1 MEGLQTYAPNLQL
14 QYIKIRYQRDIAML
28 FFGLN
33 QMFFMGEV
41 QEKNQCR
48 KDMAQPKP
56 AGELDAVSLETA
68 LLETWKKENAF
79 QTSIESR
86 RNGAP
91 FIFLEGPPTANGKP
105 GIHHVVARAYKDLV
119 CRWKTMEGFLVERKG
134 GWDTHGLPV
143 EIEVQKRMDL
153 MSNEAIEE
161 YGMDKFNQACRE
173 SVWTY
178 ETAWREMTERMAY
191 WVDLDNPYVTLENN
205 YVESCWWAIKQMFDK
220 GLLYRGHKV
229 LPYCPQTGTSYS
241 SHEVALGYKEVEEPS
256 VYVKFKLSDED
267 ASILAWTTTPWT
279 LPGNVGL
286 AVGPDV
292 TYVKV
297 RISEVAENWSG
308 AGGAEVG
315 EQVILAKDLM
325 KEVLRHNVEI
335 IEEFTGSELVGRS
348 YEPLFPDAVP
358 RGDSESGW
366 TVLAADW
373 VTTTDGTGVV
383 HTAVM
388 YGEDDYNLGM
398 AAGLPAYHTVGM
410 NGAFNQGTH
419 PQLDGRYVKEC
430 DQTII
435 ELLSSPKG
443 SNGKGPESGLLYRE
457 KAYSHD
463 YPHCWR
469 TDHPLL
475 YYAMDS
481 WFVKMTAVK
490 ERLLEFNDG
499 VEWAPDWVGE
509 GRFGEWLRNVKDWA
523 ISRERYWGTPIP
535 VWRSEDGQM
544 KCVGSIAE
552 LQQEVAKAK
561 AAGISN
567 PECPDDV
574 DLHRPIVDGFTLLSD
589 DGKPMKREPFVMDC
603 WFDSGCAPFAQWHH
617 PFDGGKSFDS
627 SFPVDYICEGVDQT
641 RGWFYTLLAVS
652 TSVFDMPAY
661 KRCLSLGLILDAE
674 GKKMSKSR
682 GNIVDPW
689 DHFNREGADAT
700 RWYMVTAGAPWSPL
714 KFDSN
719 GVRETYAKMFLTL
732 WNIYKFHA
740 DYAALDG
747 FNPKT
752 DTMDVA
758 SRPVLDRWILSRLAS
773 VAKSYHS
780 DFKSW
785 DFHKACRDLENFIVN
800 DLSNWYV
807 RRSRRRLWD
816 EAENS
821 DKLACQNTLHEVLTT
836 VCKLVAPVSPFMVD
850 IIHRNLEGLSVHQ
863 APWPLGTPGSL
874 EGATADNWDEKAAE
888 ATAQL
893 PPQDMEL
900 ESNMI
905 LVRELA
911 ETGRRIRVEA
921 GRRQRLPCGEG
932 WIVSGPNLSQF
943 HDILAEELNVES
955 IAIEQDL
962 DRFQEIELAPN
973 FRALAPKARGDVNAI
988 AGEIKNADDAM
999 AMLASIQSGDC
1010 EIMGVKIE
1018 ESDIEIRRVERSGFA
1033 ASTVQ
1038 IGQGDEMSQISLVL
1052 DMNDTP
1058 ELLSKGLARDITRRI
1073 QAKRKDLNLEI
1084 EANIDLEVWM
1094 SNAPEL
1100 FDNDKLWIVN
1110 ETRASGVI
1118 FHPNSD
1124 TPSHDT
1130 DSFEVDGCKV
1140 NFTVN

>member
-1 MEGLQTYAPNLQL
+1 
-14 QYIKIRYQRDIAML
+14 
-28 FFGLN
+28 
-33 QMFFMGEV
+33 
-41 QEKNQCR
+41 
-48 KDMAQPKP
+48 MAQPQA
-56 AGELDAVSLETA
+56 AGELDAVALETA
-68 LLETWKKENAF
+68 LLEAWKQENAF
-79 QTSIESR
+79 QASIDSR
-86 RNGAP
+86 SKGAP

-119 CRWKTMEGFLVERKG
+119 CRWKTMEGFQVQRKG

-153 MSNEAIEE
+153 MSNEAIEAF
-161 YGMDKFNQACRE
+161 GMDNFNQACRE

-178 ETAWREMTERMAY
+178 ESAWREMTERMAY
-191 WVDLDNPYVTLENN
+191 WVDLDNPYVTLDNN
-205 YVESCWWAIKQMFDK
+205 YVESCWWALKQMFDK

-256 VYVKFKLSDED
+256 VYVKFKLVDED

-286 AVGPDV
+286 AVGPEV
-292 TYVKV
+292 TYVRARV
-297 RISEVAENWSG
+297 TEQAENWNG

-315 EQVILAKDLM
+315 EVVILAKDLM

-335 IEEFTGSELVGRS
+335 IEEIQGKSLVGMA

-358 RGDSESGW
+358 RNDSTTAW
-366 TVLAADW
+366 TVLEADW

-398 AAGLPAYHTVGM
+398 AAGLPAHHTVGM
-410 NGAFNQGTH
+410 DGAFIEGTH
-419 PQLDGRYVKEC
+419 PQLDGRYVKDC
-430 DQTII
+430 DQTVID
-435 ELLSSPKG
+435 LLSAQGG
-443 SNGKGPESGLLYRE
+443 SNGKGPSSGLLYRE
-457 KAYSHD
+457 KAYLHD

-481 WFVKMTAVK
+481 WFVRMTAVK

-523 ISRERYWGTPIP
+523 ISRERYWGTPLP
-535 VWRSEDGQM
+535 VWRGENGEM

-552 LQQEVAKAK
+552 LQSEVAKAV
-561 AAGISN
+561 AAGIEN
-567 PECPDDV
+567 PPCPDDV
-574 DLHRPIVDGFTLLSD
+574 DLHRPVVDAFTLVD
-589 DGKPMKREPFVMDC
+589 EHGKPMHREPFVMDC

-617 PFDGGKSFDS
+617 PFDGGETFEAS
-627 SFPVDYICEGVDQT
+627 SPVDYICEGVDQT

-652 TSVFDMPAY
+652 TTVFDKPAY

-674 GKKMSKSR
+674 GKKMSKSK

-700 RWYMVTAGAPWSPL
+700 RWYMVTAGAPWNPL

-747 FNPKT
+747 FDPEHNP
-752 DTMDVA
+752 V
-758 SRPVLDRWILSRLAS
+758 SVEQRPTLDRWILSRLAS
-773 VAKSYHS
+773 TATNYHA
-780 DFKSW
+780 DFVGW
-785 DFHKACRDLENFIVN
+785 NFHKACRDLEEFVVN

-816 EAENS
+816 DAES
-821 DKLACQNTLHEVLTT
+821 TDKLACQHTLHEVLTT
-836 VCKLVAPVSPFMVD
+836 VCKLMAPVSPFMVD
-850 IIHRNLEGLSVHQ
+850 IIHRNLTGETVHQ
-863 APWPLGTPGSL
+863 ASWPLGVPGTL
-874 EGATADNWDEKAAE
+874 EGATADSWDLDAAA
-888 ATAQL
+888 ATADL
-893 PPQDMEL
+893 PPQDLDL
-900 ESNMI
+900 EASMA

-911 ETGRRIRVEA
+911 EVGRRIRVEA
-921 GRRQRLPCGEG
+921 GRRQRLPCAQG
-932 WIVSGPNLSQF
+932 WIVAGPDLADF
-943 HDILAEELNVES
+943 HDILAEELNVE
-955 IAIEQDL
+955 AIEVEQDL
-962 DRFQEIELAPN
+962 DRFQRIELAPN
-973 FRALAPKARGDVNAI
+973 FRALAPKARANVNAV
-988 AGEIKNADDAM
+988 ANEIKASQDPEAL
-999 AMLASIQSGDC
+999 LAAIEAGTC
-1010 EIMGVKIE
+1010 EIMG
-1018 ESDIEIRRVERSGFA
+1018 IEIEMSDVELKRAEREGFA

-1038 IGQGDEMSQISLVL
+1038 IGQGDEASHISLVL

-1058 ELLSKGLARDITRRI
+1058 ALLSKGLARDITRRI
-1073 QAKRKDLNLEI
+1073 QAKRKTLNMEI
-1084 EANIDLEVWM
+1084 EATIDLEIWM
-1094 SNAPEL
+1094 KDAPEL
-1100 FDNDKLWIVN
+1100 FDEDQQWIVN
-1110 ETRASGVI
+1110 ETRCAAAA
-1118 FHPNSD
+1118 FHPTELQAPAD
-1124 TPSHDT
+1124 A
-1130 DSFEVDGCKV
+1130 DSFEVDGI
-1140 NFTVN
+1140 TVWFAVS

>member
-1 MEGLQTYAPNLQL
+1 
-14 QYIKIRYQRDIAML
+14 
-28 FFGLN
+28 
-33 QMFFMGEV
+33 
-41 QEKNQCR
+41 
-48 KDMAQPKP
+48 MAQPQA
-56 AGELDAVSLETA
+56 AGELDAVALETA
-68 LLETWKKENAF
+68 LLEAWKQENAF
-79 QTSIESR
+79 QASIDSR
-86 RNGAP
+86 SKGAP

-119 CRWKTMEGFLVERKG
+119 CRWKTMEGFQVQRKG

-153 MSNEAIEE
+153 MSNEAIEAF
-161 YGMDKFNQACRE
+161 GMDNFNQACRE

-178 ETAWREMTERMAY
+178 ESAWREMTERMAY
-191 WVDLDNPYVTLENN
+191 WVDLDNPYVTLDNN
-205 YVESCWWAIKQMFDK
+205 YVESCWWALKQMFDK

-256 VYVKFKLSDED
+256 VYVKFKLVDED

-286 AVGPDV
+286 AVGPEV
-292 TYVKV
+292 TYVRARV
-297 RISEVAENWSG
+297 TEQAENWNG

-315 EQVILAKDLM
+315 EVVILAKDLM

-335 IEEFTGSELVGRS
+335 IEEIQGKSLVGMA

-358 RGDSESGW
+358 RNDSTTAW
-366 TVLAADW
+366 TVLEADW

-398 AAGLPAYHTVGM
+398 AAGLPAHHTVGM
-410 NGAFNQGTH
+410 DGAFIEGTH
-419 PQLDGRYVKEC
+419 PQLDGRYVKDC
-430 DQTII
+430 DQTVID
-435 ELLSSPKG
+435 LLSAQGG
-443 SNGKGPESGLLYRE
+443 SNGKGPSSGLLYRE
-457 KAYSHD
+457 KAYLHD

-481 WFVKMTAVK
+481 WFVRMTAVK

-523 ISRERYWGTPIP
+523 ISRERYWGTPLP
-535 VWRSEDGQM
+535 VWRGENGEM

-552 LQQEVAKAK
+552 LQSEVAKAV
-561 AAGISN
+561 AAGIEN
-567 PECPDDV
+567 PPCPDDV
-574 DLHRPIVDGFTLLSD
+574 DLHRPVVDAFTLVD
-589 DGKPMKREPFVMDC
+589 EHGKPMHREPFVMDC

-617 PFDGGKSFDS
+617 PFDGGETFEAS
-627 SFPVDYICEGVDQT
+627 SPVDYICEGVDQT

-652 TSVFDMPAY
+652 TTVFDKPAY

-674 GKKMSKSR
+674 GKKMSKSK

-700 RWYMVTAGAPWSPL
+700 RWYMVTAGAPWNPL

-747 FNPKT
+747 FDPEHNP
-752 DTMDVA
+752 VPVEQ
-758 SRPVLDRWILSRLAS
+758 RPTLDRWILSRLAS
-773 VAKSYHS
+773 TATNYHA
-780 DFKSW
+780 DFVGW
-785 DFHKACRDLENFIVN
+785 NFHKACRDLEEFVVN

-816 EAENS
+816 DAES
-821 DKLACQNTLHEVLTT
+821 TDKLACQHTLHEVLTT
-836 VCKLVAPVSPFMVD
+836 VCKLMAPVSPFMVD
-850 IIHRNLEGLSVHQ
+850 IIHRNLTGETVHQ
-863 APWPLGTPGSL
+863 ASWPLGVPGTL
-874 EGATADNWDEKAAE
+874 EGATADSWDLDAAA
-888 ATAQL
+888 ATADL
-893 PPQDMEL
+893 PPQDLDL
-900 ESNMI
+900 EASMA

-911 ETGRRIRVEA
+911 EVGRRIRVEA
-921 GRRQRLPCGEG
+921 GRRQRLPCAQG
-932 WIVSGPNLSQF
+932 WIVAGPDLADF
-943 HDILAEELNVES
+943 HDILAEELNVE
-955 IAIEQDL
+955 AIEVEQDL
-962 DRFQEIELAPN
+962 DRFQRIELAPN
-973 FRALAPKARGDVNAI
+973 FRALAPKARANVNAV
-988 AGEIKNADDAM
+988 ANEIKASQDPEAL
-999 AMLASIQSGDC
+999 LAAIEAGTC
-1010 EIMGVKIE
+1010 EIMG
-1018 ESDIEIRRVERSGFA
+1018 IEIEMSDVELKRAEREGFA

-1038 IGQGDEMSQISLVL
+1038 IGQGDEASHISLVL

-1058 ELLSKGLARDITRRI
+1058 ALLSKGLARDITRRI
-1073 QAKRKDLNLEI
+1073 QAKRKTLNMEI
-1084 EANIDLEVWM
+1084 EATIDLEIWM
-1094 SNAPEL
+1094 KDAPEL
-1100 FDNDKLWIVN
+1100 FDEDQQWIVN
-1110 ETRASGVI
+1110 ETRCAAAA
-1118 FHPNSD
+1118 FHPTD
-1124 TPSHDT
+1124 LQAPADA
-1130 DSFEVDGCKV
+1130 DSFEVDGI
-1140 NFTVN
+1140 TVWFAVS

>member
-1 MEGLQTYAPNLQL
+1 MVRPS
-14 QYIKIRYQRDIAML
+14 
-28 FFGLN
+28 
-33 QMFFMGEV
+33 
-41 QEKNQCR
+41 
-48 KDMAQPKP
+48 P
-56 AGELDAVSLETA
+56 AGELDAVALETA
-68 LLETWKKENAF
+68 LLETWKNEQTF
-79 QTSIESR
+79 QQSIDSNR
-86 RNGAP
+86 TGAP

-143 EIEVQKRMDL
+143 EIEVQKRLDL
-153 MSNEAIEE
+153 MSNEAIEQF
-161 YGMDKFNQACRE
+161 GMQAFNDACRE

-178 ETAWREMTERMAY
+178 ESAWREMTERMAY
-191 WVDLDNPYVTLENN
+191 WVDLDNPYVTLHND
-205 YVESCWWAIKQMFDK
+205 YVESCWWALKQMFDK
-220 GLLYRGHKV
+220 DLLYRGHKV

-256 VYVKFKLSDED
+256 VYVKFKLVDDD

-292 TYVKV
+292 TYARC
-297 RISEVAENWSG
+297 RIREEPEGWQG
-308 AGGAEVG
+308 RGGASVG
-315 EQVILAKDLM
+315 EELILAKDLM
-325 KEVLRHNVEI
+325 GEVLRHHVDI
-335 IEEFTGSELVGRS
+335 IEEIQGSELVGKS
-348 YEPLFPDAVP
+348 YEPLFPGAVP
-358 RGDSESGW
+358 RGDSSTAW
-366 TVLAADW
+366 TVLSADW

-398 AAGLPAYHTVGM
+398 EVGLPAYHTVSMEG
-410 NGAFNQGTH
+410 NFVDGVH
-419 PQLDGRYVKEC
+419 PELDGRYVKSC
-430 DQTII
+430 DDTVMDILIGRSETIA
-435 ELLSSPKG
+435 
-443 SNGKGPESGLLYRE
+443 SGLLYRE
-457 KAYSHD
+457 KSYLHD

-481 WFVKMTAVK
+481 WFVRMTAVK

-523 ISRERYWGTPIP
+523 ISRERYWGTPLP
-535 VWRSEDGQM
+535 VWRDEDGNM
-544 KCVGSIAE
+544 KCIGSIQE
-552 LQQEVAKAK
+552 LQTEVAKAN
-561 AAGISN
+561 AAGFEN

-574 DLHRPIVDGFTLLSD
+574 DLHRPVVDAFTLVSEN
-589 DGKPMKREPFVMDC
+589 GKPMHREPFVMDC

-617 PFDGGKSFDS
+617 PFDGGETFNS

-652 TSVFDMPAY
+652 TTVFDSPAY

-714 KFDSN
+714 KFDPN
-719 GVRETYAKMFLTL
+719 GVRETYAKMFLTM

-747 FNPKT
+747 FDPEVNHIEVSERTP
-752 DTMDVA
+752 
-758 SRPVLDRWILSRLAS
+758 LDRWILSRLAT
-773 VAKSYHS
+773 VATNYHEG
-780 DFKSW
+780 FVNW
-785 DFHKACRDLENFIVN
+785 NYHKACRELEEFVVN

-816 EAENS
+816 EAENT

-836 VCKLVAPVSPFMVD
+836 VCQLVAPVSPFMVD
-850 IIHRNLEGLSVHQ
+850 VIYRNLQGSSVHQ
-863 APWPLGTPGSL
+863 ASWPLGTPGSL
-874 EGATADNWDEKAAE
+874 EGATADTWDEDAAK
-888 ATAQL
+888 ATATL
-893 PPQDMEL
+893 PPQDLEL
-900 ESNMI
+900 ESRMA

-911 ETGRRIRVEA
+911 ETGRRIRVDA
-921 GRRQRLPCGEG
+921 ARRQRLPCGDG
-932 WIVSGPNLSQF
+932 WIVSGPDLAEF
-943 HDILAEELNVES
+943 HDILAEELNVENIS
-955 IAIEQDL
+955 VETDL
-962 DRFQEIELAPN
+962 DRFQQIELAPN
-973 FRALAPKARGDVNAI
+973 FRALAPRARGDVNSI
-988 AGEIKNADDAM
+988 AAEIRNAENPT
-999 AMLASIQSGDC
+999 AMLEQIKSGSL
-1010 EIMGVKIE
+1010 EIMGINIE
-1018 ESDIEIRRVERSGFA
+1018 ESDVEVKRVEKSGFA
-1033 ASTVQ
+1033 ASTIQV
-1038 IGQGDEMSQISLVL
+1038 GQGDDAYHVSLVL

-1073 QAKRKDLNLEI
+1073 QAKRKDLNLNI
-1084 EANIDLEVWM
+1084 EATIELEIWM
-1094 SNAPEL
+1094 DDAPEL
-1100 FDNDKLWIVN
+1100 FQTDQDWIVS
-1110 ETRASGVI
+1110 ETRAHSAV
-1118 FHPNSD
+1118 FHPNGESPD
-1124 TPSHDT
+1124 STT
-1130 DSFEVDGCKV
+1130 ESFEVDGTKIY
-1140 NFTVN
+1140 FTVS

>member
-1 MEGLQTYAPNLQL
+1 
-14 QYIKIRYQRDIAML
+14 
-28 FFGLN
+28 
-33 QMFFMGEV
+33 
-41 QEKNQCR
+41 
-48 KDMAQPKP
+48 MAQPQA
-56 AGELDAVSLETA
+56 AGELDAVALETA
-68 LLETWKKENAF
+68 LLEAWKQENAF
-79 QTSIESR
+79 QASIDSR
-86 RNGAP
+86 SKGAP

-119 CRWKTMEGFLVERKG
+119 CRWKTMEGFQVQRKG

-153 MSNEAIEE
+153 MSNEAIEAF
-161 YGMDKFNQACRE
+161 GMDNFNQACRE

-178 ETAWREMTERMAY
+178 ESAWREMTERMAY
-191 WVDLDNPYVTLENN
+191 WVDLDNPYVTLDNN
-205 YVESCWWAIKQMFDK
+205 YVESCWWALKQMFDK

-256 VYVKFKLSDED
+256 VYVKFKLVDED

-286 AVGPDV
+286 AVGPEV
-292 TYVKV
+292 TYVRARV
-297 RISEVAENWSG
+297 TEQAENWNG

-315 EQVILAKDLM
+315 EVVILAKDLM

-335 IEEFTGSELVGRS
+335 IEEIQGKSLVGMA

-358 RGDSESGW
+358 RNDSTTAW
-366 TVLAADW
+366 TVLEADW

-398 AAGLPAYHTVGM
+398 AAGLPAHHTVGM
-410 NGAFNQGTH
+410 DGAFIEGTH
-419 PQLDGRYVKEC
+419 PQLDGRYVKDC
-430 DQTII
+430 DQTVID
-435 ELLSSPKG
+435 LLSAQGG
-443 SNGKGPESGLLYRE
+443 SNGKGPSSGLLYRE
-457 KAYSHD
+457 KAYLHD

-481 WFVKMTAVK
+481 WFVRMTAVK

-523 ISRERYWGTPIP
+523 ISRERYWGTPLP
-535 VWRSEDGQM
+535 VWRGENGEM

-552 LQQEVAKAK
+552 LQSEVAKAV
-561 AAGISN
+561 AAGIEN
-567 PECPDDV
+567 PPCPDDV
-574 DLHRPIVDGFTLLSD
+574 DLHRPVVDAFTLVD
-589 DGKPMKREPFVMDC
+589 EHGKPMHREPFVMDC

-617 PFDGGKSFDS
+617 PFDGGETFEAS
-627 SFPVDYICEGVDQT
+627 SPVDYICEGVDQT

-652 TSVFDMPAY
+652 TTVFDKPAY

-674 GKKMSKSR
+674 GKKMSKSK

-700 RWYMVTAGAPWSPL
+700 RWYMVTAGAPWNPL

-747 FNPKT
+747 FDPEHNP
-752 DTMDVA
+752 VPVEQ
-758 SRPVLDRWILSRLAS
+758 RPTLDRWILSRLAS
-773 VAKSYHS
+773 TATNYHA
-780 DFKSW
+780 DFVGW
-785 DFHKACRDLENFIVN
+785 NFHKACRDLEEFVVN

-816 EAENS
+816 DAES
-821 DKLACQNTLHEVLTT
+821 TDKLACQHTLHEVLTT
-836 VCKLVAPVSPFMVD
+836 VCKLMAPVSPFMVD
-850 IIHRNLEGLSVHQ
+850 IIHRNLTGETVHQ
-863 APWPLGTPGSL
+863 ASWPLGVPGTL
-874 EGATADNWDEKAAE
+874 EGATADSWDLDAAA
-888 ATAQL
+888 ATADL
-893 PPQDMEL
+893 PPQDLDL
-900 ESNMI
+900 EASMA

-911 ETGRRIRVEA
+911 EVGRRIRVEA
-921 GRRQRLPCGEG
+921 GRRQRLPCAQG
-932 WIVSGPNLSQF
+932 WIVAGPDLADF
-943 HDILAEELNVES
+943 HDILAEELNVE
-955 IAIEQDL
+955 AIEVEQDL
-962 DRFQEIELAPN
+962 DRFQRIELAPN
-973 FRALAPKARGDVNAI
+973 FRALAPKARANVNAV
-988 AGEIKNADDAM
+988 ANEIKASQDPEAL
-999 AMLASIQSGDC
+999 LAAIEAGTC
-1010 EIMGVKIE
+1010 EIMG
-1018 ESDIEIRRVERSGFA
+1018 IEIEMSDVELKRAEREGFA

-1038 IGQGDEMSQISLVL
+1038 IGQGDEASHISLVL

-1058 ELLSKGLARDITRRI
+1058 ALLSKGLARDITRRI
-1073 QAKRKDLNLEI
+1073 QAKRKTLNMEI
-1084 EANIDLEVWM
+1084 EATIDLEIWM
-1094 SNAPEL
+1094 KDAPEL
-1100 FDNDKLWIVN
+1100 FDEDQQWIVN
-1110 ETRASGVI
+1110 ETRCAAAA
-1118 FHPNSD
+1118 FHPTD
-1124 TPSHDT
+1124 LQAPVDA
-1130 DSFEVDGCKV
+1130 DSFEVDGI
-1140 NFTVN
+1140 TVWFAVS

>member
-1 MEGLQTYAPNLQL
+1 MYLLWCDT
-14 QYIKIRYQRDIAML
+14 K
-28 FFGLN
+28 
-33 QMFFMGEV
+33 GEV
-41 QEKNQCR
+41 QDNTAAR
-48 KDMAQPKP
+48 RSMAQPQA
-56 AGELDAVSLETA
+56 AGELDAVALETA
-68 LLETWKKENAF
+68 LLEAWKQENAF
-79 QTSIESR
+79 QASIDSR
-86 RNGAP
+86 SNGAP

-119 CRWKTMEGFLVERKG
+119 CRWKTMEGFQVQRKG

-153 MSNEAIEE
+153 MSNEAIEAF
-161 YGMDKFNQACRE
+161 GMDNFNQACRE

-178 ETAWREMTERMAY
+178 ESAWREMTERMAY
-191 WVDLDNPYVTLENN
+191 WVDLDNPYVTLDNN
-205 YVESCWWAIKQMFDK
+205 YVESCWWALKQMFDK

-256 VYVKFKLSDED
+256 VYVKFKLVDED

-292 TYVKV
+292 TYVRARV
-297 RISEVAENWSG
+297 TEQAENWTG

-315 EQVILAKDLM
+315 EVVILAKDLM

-335 IEEFTGSELVGRS
+335 IEEVQGKSLVGLA

-358 RGDSESGW
+358 RNDSTTAW
-366 TVLAADW
+366 TVLEADW

-398 AAGLPAYHTVGM
+398 AAGLPAHHTVGM
-410 NGAFNQGTH
+410 DGAFVEGTH
-419 PQLDGRYVKEC
+419 PQLDGRYVK
-430 DQTII
+430 
-435 ELLSSPKG
+435 
-443 SNGKGPESGLLYRE
+443 GPSSGLLYRE
-457 KAYSHD
+457 KAYLHD

-481 WFVKMTAVK
+481 WFVRMTAVK

-523 ISRERYWGTPIP
+523 ISRERYWGTPLP
-535 VWRSEDGQM
+535 VWRGANGEM
-544 KCVGSIAE
+544 KCVGSISE
-552 LQQEVAKAK
+552 LQSEVAKAV
-561 AAGISN
+561 AAGIEN
-567 PECPDDV
+567 PPCPDDV
-574 DLHRPIVDGFTLLSD
+574 DLHRPVVDAFTLVD
-589 DGKPMKREPFVMDC
+589 EQGKPMHREPFVMDC

-617 PFDGGKSFDS
+617 PFDGGTTFEAS
-627 SFPVDYICEGVDQT
+627 SPVDYICEGVDQT

-652 TSVFDMPAY
+652 TTVFDKPAY

-682 GNIVDPW
+682 GNIVVDPW

-700 RWYMVTAGAPWSPL
+700 RWYMVTAGAPWNPL

-747 FNPKT
+747 FDPEHNP
-752 DTMDVA
+752 VPVEQ
-758 SRPVLDRWILSRLAS
+758 RPTLDRWILSRLAS
-773 VAKSYHS
+773 TATNYHT
-780 DFKSW
+780 DFVGW
-785 DFHKACRDLENFIVN
+785 NFHKACRDLEEFVVN

-816 EAENS
+816 DAES
-821 DKLACQNTLHEVLTT
+821 TDKLACQHTLHEVLTT
-836 VCKLVAPVSPFMVD
+836 VCKLMAPVSPFMVD
-850 IIHRNLEGLSVHQ
+850 IIHRNLTGETVHQ
-863 APWPLGTPGSL
+863 ASWPLGVPGTL
-874 EGATADNWDEKAAE
+874 EGATADSWDLDAAA
-888 ATAQL
+888 ATADL
-893 PPQDMEL
+893 PPQDLDL
-900 ESNMI
+900 EASMA

-911 ETGRRIRVEA
+911 EVGRRIRVEA
-921 GRRQRLPCGEG
+921 GRRQRLPCAQG
-932 WIVSGPNLSQF
+932 WIVAGPDLADF
-943 HDILAEELNVES
+943 HDILAEELNVE
-955 IAIEQDL
+955 AIEVEQDL
-962 DRFQEIELAPN
+962 DRFQRIELAPN
-973 FRALAPKARGDVNAI
+973 FRALAPKARANVNDVAN
-988 AGEIKNADDAM
+988 EIKASQDPEAL
-999 AMLASIQSGDC
+999 LAAIEAGTC
-1010 EIMGVKIE
+1010 EIMGIQIE
-1018 ESDIEIRRVERSGFA
+1018 MSDVELKRAEREGFA

-1038 IGQGDEMSQISLVL
+1038 IGQGDEASHISLVL

-1058 ELLSKGLARDITRRI
+1058 ALLSKGLARDITRRI
-1073 QAKRKDLNLEI
+1073 QAKRKTLNMEI
-1084 EANIDLEVWM
+1084 EATIDLEIWM
-1094 SNAPEL
+1094 KDAPEL
-1100 FDNDKLWIVN
+1100 FDEDQQWIVN
-1110 ETRASGVI
+1110 ETRCAAAA
-1118 FHPNSD
+1118 FHPTD
-1124 TPSHDT
+1124 LPAPTEA
-1130 DSFEVDGCKV
+1130 DSFEVDGI
-1140 NFTVN
+1140 TVWFAVS